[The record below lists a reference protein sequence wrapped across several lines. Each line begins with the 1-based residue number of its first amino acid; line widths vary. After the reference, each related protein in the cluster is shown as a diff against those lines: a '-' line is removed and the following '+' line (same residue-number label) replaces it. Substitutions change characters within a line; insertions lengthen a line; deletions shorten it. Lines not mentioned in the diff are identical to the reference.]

1 MGGIEWDSFGYAGS
15 FCPVREPARFHS
27 PASRRVVVLKSL
39 QKDTHMSPNN
49 YPFDAQFP
57 YKLSDDDYNRLIQV
71 HGLLTVLTDLT
82 GDAKPDRHL
91 DCKDLHHAL
100 WAIQDSLDTV
110 VMHLEQRDREALA
123 RVQAANQSNLHPT
136 NQQA

>member
-1 MGGIEWDSFGYAGS
+1 MNHNTHSF
-15 FCPVREPARFHS
+15 
-27 PASRRVVVLKSL
+27 
-39 QKDTHMSPNN
+39 DT
-49 YPFDAQFP
+49 QFP

-110 VMHLEQRDREALA
+110 VLHLEQRDREALLRA
-123 RVQAANQSNLHPT
+123 QTANAPVYQSTTTQA
-136 NQQA
+136 